1 MQLEQIVADV
11 LAMPVSDISDDTSPK
26 STKSWDSL
34 KHINLVLALEAGFG
48 VKFAPSEIMSISS
61 IADARTLLREKG
73 AAL

>member
-26 STKSWDSL
+26 STRNWDSL

-48 VKFAPSEIMSISS
+48 VKFAPSEIMAISS